1 MKGMI
6 FAAGQGTRLK
16 PITNNKPKALVKI
29 GGITLLERNIR
40 FLKKYGI
47 NDITIN
53 IHHFSHQIVDFIKR
67 NNSFGL
73 SVSISDESEELLGT
87 GGGLKKAEHFLK
99 GDEDILLINTDIITN
114 INLNSLF
121 LFHHLSESI
130 ATLVVRERTTSRYLL
145 FDKDNH
151 LTGWENIKTG
161 EKKITKP
168 ETINESRPFAFSG
181 IQIISPV
188 MLSMITETGFFS
200 TIDLY
205 LRLAENEN
213 ISSFIDNDSLWMDV
227 GKYSELAKAE
237 ALANKLV

>member
-16 PITNNKPKALVKI
+16 PLTNNKPKALVKI

-53 IHHFSHQIVDFIKR
+53 VHHFSHQIIEFLKK

-73 SVSISDESEELLGT
+73 SVSISNESEELLGT

-99 GDEDILLINTDIITN
+99 GDEDILLINTDILTN
-114 INLNSLF
+114 LNLNSLF
-121 LFHHLSESI
+121 LFHHLSKSM
-130 ATLVVRERTTSRYLL
+130 ATLVVRKRTTSRYLL
-145 FDKDNH
+145 FDNDNH

-161 EKKITKP
+161 ENKTVRS
-168 ETINESRPFAFSG
+168 ETIKESLPFAFSG
-181 IQIISPV
+181 IQIISPE
-188 MLSMITETGFFS
+188 LLAMITESGFFS
-200 TIDLY
+200 IIDLY
-205 LRLAENEN
+205 LRLAKNEK

-227 GKYSELAKAE
+227 GKYTELAKAE
-237 ALANKLV
+237 ALTNKL

>member
-47 NDITIN
+47 NDITVN
-53 IHHFSHQIVDFIKR
+53 VHHFSNQIIDFLKR

-87 GGGLKKAEHFLK
+87 GGGLKKAEPFLK
-99 GDEDILLINTDIITN
+99 GDEDILLINTDILTN
-114 INLNSLF
+114 LNLNSLF
-121 LFHHLSESI
+121 SLHHKNKSL
-130 ATLVVRERTTSRYLL
+130 ATLVVRKRTTSRYLL
-145 FDKDNH
+145 FDKDNR

-161 EKKITKP
+161 EKKIAKL
-168 ETINESRPFAFSG
+168 ETIKESRSLAFSG
-181 IQIISPV
+181 IQIISPSI
-188 MLSMITETGFFS
+188 LSLITETGFFS

-205 LRLAENEN
+205 LRLAVDKK

-227 GKYSELAKAE
+227 GKFPELTKAE
-237 ALANKLV
+237 ALANKL